1 MILKFVVIIFILI
14 AGHVA
19 IPGSFQAIAVGV
31 FFGLYTYDVF
41 KKDFLNKR

>member
-1 MILKFVVIIFILI
+1 VGVVWISV
-14 AGHVA
+14 AGSGGA
-19 IPGSFQAIAVGV
+19 GV